1 MPGLDPG
8 IQGQPAQCKLLWIAG
23 SSPAMTLETWERC
36 CYNARMDIED
46 LVPKKPKGHEVGA
59 DLSKLSVGELKE
71 LIETLRAEI
80 ARVEQTLATK
90 QSSKSAAESV
100 FKR

>member
-1 MPGLDPG
+1 MDTDD
-8 IQGQPAQCKLLWIAG
+8 IA
-23 SSPAMTLETWERC
+23 PP
-36 CYNARMDIED
+36 
-46 LVPKKPKGHEVGA
+46 PKKAKGYELGQ
-59 DLSKLSVGELKE
+59 DLSKLSVAE
-71 LIETLRAEI
+71 LRALIDDLKAEA